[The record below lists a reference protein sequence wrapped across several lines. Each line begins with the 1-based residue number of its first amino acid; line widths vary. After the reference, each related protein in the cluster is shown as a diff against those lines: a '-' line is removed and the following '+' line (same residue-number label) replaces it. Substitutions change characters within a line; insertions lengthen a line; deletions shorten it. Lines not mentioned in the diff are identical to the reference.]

1 MEKGMTPDSSTDLCS
16 AGKGLQKF
24 SHFALEDG
32 EDLISGAMAG
42 VDVGMGIVVL
52 QAMGEE
58 VEFFFRLVV
67 VQTMKAS
74 YGHVHFPRTGGEDI
88 FDAAMCASREEHSFG
103 IESQLVAEVV
113 GYVVA
118 VRILYEQV
126 AVGLRQRKSLWNV
139 GQDM

>member
-52 QAMGEE
+52 QTMGEE

-74 YGHVHFPRTGGEDI
+74 YGHVHFPRAGGEDI
-88 FDAAMCASREEHSFG
+88 LDAAMCASREEHSFG
-103 IESQLVAEVV
+103 IEGQLVAEVV
-113 GYVVA
+113 G
-118 VRILYEQV
+118 
-126 AVGLRQRKSLWNV
+126 
-139 GQDM
+139 